1 MGGTSNTNI
10 HITQSKE
17 MMEERPLPRL
27 LGNIFEILHG
37 YDGGDGGAIYQ
48 HPLSPHHDCQSE
60 TRSVK
65 SSFLG
70 VLPIQVVSSPLPPFP
85 DPSPIPMRWAFH
97 STQCCTLALPQ
108 EKVTQFKHK
117 IQHWDE

>member
-1 MGGTSNTNI
+1 
-10 HITQSKE
+10 

-27 LGNIFEILHG
+27 LGNIFEILHAC
-37 YDGGDGGAIYQ
+37 DGGAIHQ

-70 VLPIQVVSSPLPPFP
+70 CPPHPSRQLPLPPSLEP
-85 DPSPIPMRWAFH
+85 PTIPMRWAFH
-97 STQCCTLALPQ
+97 STQCQCYTLALPQ
-108 EKVTQFKHK
+108 EKVTQF
-117 IQHWDE
+117 QSQNTAWG